1 MAANARF
8 GIVIFASDHRKLAD
22 FYAAITGLSLEVADD
37 SIVVLKSAE
46 YELVIH
52 KLAGEPAP
60 TEPPGPRNDS
70 YVKPFFPVT
79 SLASARERVTTLGG
93 HMEPQSKEWSARGF
107 RACEAVDLEGNVIQF
122 REDAP

>member
-1 MAANARF
+1 MASNGRF

-22 FYAAITGLSLEVADD
+22 FYAAVTGLSVQVADD
-37 SIVVLKSAE
+37 SIVVLRSTE

-52 KLAGEPAP
+52 KLVGEPAP
-60 TEPPGPRNDS
+60 TEPPGLRIDS

-79 SLASARERVTTLGG
+79 SLASVRERVATLGG